1 MHQVEE
7 PIGGKTMLKRA
18 IIAAGVLVSGV
29 LPSQAETKLAIGTPP
44 IAEVE
49 AAFVAKDEGFF
60 DKNGLKVEFLPTGS
74 NQTLVAA
81 LMAGSHQIVAVSPT
95 VLLQAVDS
103 GIDLVVVS
111 NCGVTAPRTAKNVGL
126 AVRGGVELAKP
137 EDLIGKRVGTPS
149 IGGTL
154 DILFRQWL
162 KQKNISDKK
171 VTFIEVPIPNTADVL
186 KGGTIDAI
194 IAGQPSLG
202 RAVTQSNGKVAFS
215 FMTELPADV
224 PYTTFVATREWAKAN
239 PAAIASFRAA
249 FAGAADFIRSNPDKT
264 REIVSKYTRL
274 PIEVLNG
281 IELPECKPVPTVAA
295 LDYLEAAMR
304 DGGLLSGKIDTA
316 NLILP

>member
-1 MHQVEE
+1 MF
-7 PIGGKTMLKRA
+7 KRA
-18 IIAAGVLVSGV
+18 FIIAGTLALAAIPA
-29 LPSQAETKLAIGTPP
+29 LAETKIAIGTPP

-49 AAFVAKDEGFF
+49 AAFVAKDEGLF
-60 DKNGLKVEFLPTGS
+60 DKNGLNVEFLPTGS

-81 LMAGSHQIVAVSPT
+81 LVAGSHQIVAVSPT

-103 GIDLVVVS
+103 GIDLVVVA

-126 AVRGGVELAKP
+126 AVREGVAIDKP
-137 EDLIGKRVGTPS
+137 EDLVGKKVGTPS

-162 KQKNISDKK
+162 KQKNVSDKSI
-171 VTFIEVPIPNTADVL
+171 TFIEVPIPNTADVL

-202 RAVTQSNGKVAFS
+202 RAVSQSNGKVAFH
-215 FMTELPADV
+215 FMSELPADL
-224 PYTTFVATREWAKAN
+224 PYTTFVATRDWAKAN
-239 PAAIASFRAA
+239 AATIASFRTA
-249 FAGAADFIRSNPDKT
+249 FAQAADFIGKNPDKT

-274 PIEVLNG
+274 PVEVLSK

-295 LDYLEAAMR
+295 LDYLEKAMQ
-304 DGGLLSGKIDTA
+304 DGGMLSGKIDTA
-316 NLILP
+316 GLIAP

>member
-1 MHQVEE
+1 MF
-7 PIGGKTMLKRA
+7 KRA
-18 IIAAGVLVSGV
+18 FIIAGTFALAAIPA
-29 LPSQAETKLAIGTPP
+29 LAETKIAIGTPP

-49 AAFVAKDEGFF
+49 AAFVAKDEGLF
-60 DKNGLKVEFLPTGS
+60 DKNGLNVEFLPTGS

-81 LMAGSHQIVAVSPT
+81 LVAGSHQIVAVSPT

-103 GIDLVVVS
+103 GIDLVVVA

-126 AVRGGVELAKP
+126 AVREGVAIDKP
-137 EDLIGKRVGTPS
+137 EDLVGKKVGTPS

-162 KQKNISDKK
+162 KQKNVSDKSI
-171 VTFIEVPIPNTADVL
+171 TFIEVPIPNTADVL

-202 RAVTQSNGKVAFS
+202 RAVSQSNGKVAFH
-215 FMTELPADV
+215 FMSELPADL
-224 PYTTFVATREWAKAN
+224 PYTTFVATRDWAKAN
-239 PAAIASFRAA
+239 AATIASFRTA
-249 FAGAADFIRSNPDKT
+249 FAQAADFIGKNPDKT

-274 PIEVLNG
+274 PVEVLSK

-295 LDYLEAAMR
+295 LDYLEKAMQ
-304 DGGLLSGKIDTA
+304 DGGMLSGKIDTA
-316 NLILP
+316 GLIAP

>member
-1 MHQVEE
+1 MF
-7 PIGGKTMLKRA
+7 KRA
-18 IIAAGVLVSGV
+18 FIIAGTLALAAIPA
-29 LPSQAETKLAIGTPP
+29 LAETKIAIGTPP

-49 AAFVAKDEGFF
+49 AAFVAKDEGLFE
-60 DKNGLKVEFLPTGS
+60 KNGLNVEFLPTGS

-81 LMAGSHQIVAVSPT
+81 LVAGSHQIVAVSPT

-103 GIDLVVVS
+103 GIDLVVVA

-126 AVRGGVELAKP
+126 VVREGVAIDKP
-137 EDLIGKRVGTPS
+137 EDLVGKKVGTPS

-162 KQKNISDKK
+162 KQKNVSDKSI
-171 VTFIEVPIPNTADVL
+171 TFIEVPIPNTADVL

-202 RAVTQSNGKVAFS
+202 RAVSQSNGKVAFH
-215 FMTELPADV
+215 FMSELPADL
-224 PYTTFVATREWAKAN
+224 PYTTFVATRDWAKAN
-239 PAAIASFRAA
+239 AATIASFRTA
-249 FAGAADFIRSNPDKT
+249 FAQAADFIGKNPDKT

-274 PIEVLNG
+274 PVEVLSK

-295 LDYLEAAMR
+295 LDYLEKAMQ
-304 DGGLLSGKIDTA
+304 DGGMLSGKIDTA
-316 NLILP
+316 GLIAP

>member
-1 MHQVEE
+1 
-7 PIGGKTMLKRA
+7 MLKRA
-18 IIAAGVLVSGV
+18 IMIASTLAVATI
-29 LPSQAETKLAIGTPP
+29 PAFADTKIAIGTPP

-49 AAFVAKDEGFF
+49 AAFVAKDEGLFERH
-60 DKNGLKVEFLPTGS
+60 GLQVEFLPTGS
-74 NQTLVAA
+74 NQTLVAS
-81 LMAGSHQIVAVSPT
+81 LVAGSHQIVAISPT

-103 GIDLVVVS
+103 GIDLVVVA

-126 AVRGGVELAKP
+126 AVREGVAVDKP
-137 EDLIGKRVGTPS
+137 EDLVGKKVGTPS

-162 KQKNISDKK
+162 KQKNIAEKS

-202 RAVTQSNGKVAFS
+202 RAVSQSSGKVAFH
-215 FMTELPADV
+215 FMSDLPADI

-239 PAAIASFRAA
+239 AAAITSFRAA
-249 FAGAADFIRSNPDKT
+249 FGQSADFIGKNQEKT

-274 PIEVLNG
+274 PIEVLTK

-295 LDYLEAAMR
+295 LDYLQDAMR
-304 DGGLLSGKIDTA
+304 EGGLLSGRIDTA
-316 NLILP
+316 GLIAP